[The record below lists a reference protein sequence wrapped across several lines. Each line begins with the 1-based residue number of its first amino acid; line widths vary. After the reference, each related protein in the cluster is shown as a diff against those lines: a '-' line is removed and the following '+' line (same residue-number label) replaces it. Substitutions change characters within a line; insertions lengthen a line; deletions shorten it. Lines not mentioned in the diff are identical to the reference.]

1 MLRPSVATEVTAS
14 SHLSRRT
21 VVAALLAGS
30 AAAPAYAANGAPD
43 FLQLPVE
50 GMERVS
56 PTMWVK
62 SLTSNVWITCF
73 TFDAGERF
81 GWVPCNGLIIAGRPG
96 PTIVDTGNNR
106 EQGELLLQ
114 IAARVAG
121 APAAQAVATHFHEDR
136 TGGIEAMRV
145 ANVPVHAH
153 PYSVGLAQAY
163 GYPAPAPVRGLEK
176 EPIRLGAI
184 ELFYPGAGHA
194 RDNITVWHAE
204 SGVLFGGCLLRATSD
219 NQIGSLS
226 DADIGAYPASIARL
240 IERYP
245 ERRFTIPGHGS
256 AAGDSLE
263 WTRQLLAAREAGSR
277 P

>member
-1 MLRPSVATEVTAS
+1 MLWSSVGPPMKMS
-14 SHLSRRT
+14 SHFSRRT
-21 VVAALLAGS
+21 VLAALLAG
-30 AAAPAYAANGAPD
+30 AAPRAYAADGAPD

-56 PTMWVK
+56 PTVWVK
-62 SLTSNVWITCF
+62 SLASDVWITCF
-73 TFDAGERF
+73 TFDAGGRF
-81 GWVPCNGLIIAGRPG
+81 GWVPCNGLIVAGAPG
-96 PTIVDTGNNR
+96 PTIVDTGNTR

-121 APAAQAVATHFHEDR
+121 APAAQAIATHFHEDR
-136 TGGIEAMRV
+136 TGGIEAMRA

-163 GYPAPAPVRGLEK
+163 GHPVPAAVRGLEK
-176 EPIRLGAI
+176 GPVSLGAL

-204 SGVLFGGCLLRATSD
+204 SGVLFGGCLLRATTD
-219 NQIGSLS
+219 TGIGSLT

-245 ERRFTIPGHGS
+245 QRRLTIPGHGS

-263 WTRQLLAAREAGSR
+263 WTRQLLAARER
-277 P
+277 N

>member
-1 MLRPSVATEVTAS
+1 MTKLVD
-14 SHLSRRT
+14 LSRRA
-21 VVAALLAGS
+21 VVASLITS
-30 AAAPAYAANGAPD
+30 AATPAFAADGAPD

-56 PTMWVK
+56 ETVWFK
-62 SLTSNVWITCF
+62 SLAPNVWITCF
-73 TFDAGERF
+73 TFDSQSRF
-81 GWVPCNGLIIAGRPG
+81 GWVPCNGLIIAGDPG
-96 PTIVDTGNNR
+96 PTIVDTGNTR

-114 IAARVAG
+114 IAARVDG
-121 APAAQAVATHFHEDR
+121 APAAQAIATHYHNDR
-136 TGGIEAMRV
+136 TGGIEAMRA
-145 ANVPVHAH
+145 ANVPVYAH

-163 GYPAPAPVRGLEK
+163 GFPAPEPVRGLEK
-176 EPIRLGAI
+176 EPVTLGPV

-204 SGVLFGGCLLRATSD
+204 SGVLFGGCLLRATTD

-226 DADIGAYPASIARL
+226 DADIAAYPASIARL

-245 ERRFTIPGHGS
+245 ERRLTIPGHG
-256 AAGDSLE
+256 AATGDALE
-263 WTRQLLAAREAGSR
+263 WTRQMLAARGN